1 MFVLCIEM
9 LLCLTIVGSLDNYYI
24 LTMTNCILLFRQ
36 HEFVF
41 FFVNKI

>member
-24 LTMTNCILLFRQ
+24 LTMKIFNLLFRQ
-36 HEFVF
+36 HEFVGF
-41 FFVNKI
+41 L